1 MPSLLDILLILMLQL
16 NVILDLVLD
25 ELMLIGKGLL
35 EHIDPILLLIQV
47 IIDPLILM
55 LVILEFILQDCVL
68 L

>member
-35 EHIDPILLLIQV
+35 EYIDPILLLIQV
-47 IIDPLILM
+47 IIDPFILM

>member
-35 EHIDPILLLIQV
+35 EYINPILLLIQV

-55 LVILEFILQDCVL
+55 LIILEFILQDCVL

>member
-1 MPSLLDILLILMLQL
+1 MLQL

-35 EHIDPILLLIQV
+35 EYIDPILLLIQV
-47 IIDPLILM
+47 IIDPFILM
-55 LVILEFILQDCVL
+55 LVILEFILEDCVL

>member
-35 EHIDPILLLIQV
+35 EYINPILLLIQV
-47 IIDPLILM
+47 IIDPFILM
-55 LVILEFILQDCVL
+55 LVILEFILQNCVL